1 MSCLLS
7 AGVTRSCGFQ
17 FGGLK
22 KVYLANFEEVSA
34 LGYSGTTCQT
44 ITGVTMT
51 STGATWYEFEYEPNT
66 AQKLEE
72 LVAGA
77 VSRFV
82 NQTLNM
88 RLANITQAKKCVLDE
103 LAVAS
108 GLAVIV
114 QDMQD
119 IYWFMGEPTKSA
131 GLRATVLSIDSGTAQ
146 ADDASATITLVGGN
160 LGYANQITAAA
171 VAAAIA

>member
-7 AGVTRSCGFQ
+7 AGITRTCGFQ

-22 KVYLANFEEVSA
+22 TVLLANFEEVS
-34 LGYSGTTCQT
+34 GVTKGTDNE
-44 ITGVTMT
+44 ITGITMT
-51 STGATWYEFEYEPNT
+51 SGATWYEFEYEPNT

-72 LVAGA
+72 LQAGA

-88 RLANITQAKKCVLDE
+88 KIANLTQAKKELVEE
-103 LAVAS
+103 LANATLS
-108 GLAVIV
+108 VILQT
-114 QDMQD
+114 QDD
-119 IYWFMGEPTKSA
+119 LYWMYAEPTLSA

-146 ADDASATITLVGGN
+146 ADDAAVTITLVGGN
-160 LGYANQITAAA
+160 LGYANSVEAS
-171 VAAAIA
+171 VAEAL

>member
-7 AGVTRSCGFQ
+7 AGIQRACGFQ

-22 KVYLANFEEVSA
+22 KVYVANFEEVS
-34 LGYSGTTCQT
+34 GVTYSGN
-44 ITGVTMT
+44 TGLIQAITMT
-51 STGATWYEFEYEPNT
+51 STGATFYEFEYEPNT

-88 RLANITQAKKCVLDE
+88 KLANITQAKKLTLDS
-103 LAVAS
+103 LANATLS
-108 GLAVIV
+108 VIV
-114 QDMQD
+114 QTQD
-119 IYWFMGEPTKSA
+119 DLLWMYGEPTKSA

-146 ADDASATITLVGGN
+146 QDDAAVTITLVGGN
-160 LGYANQITAAA
+160 LGYANQVKAS
-171 VAAAIA
+171 VIATII

>member
-7 AGVTRSCGFQ
+7 AGVTRDCGFQ

-22 KVYLANFEEVSA
+22 KVYLANFEEVQA
-34 LGYSGTTCQT
+34 VAHDVDGM
-44 ITGVTMT
+44 ITGITMV
-51 STGATWYEFEYEPNT
+51 SSGATWYSFEYEPNT

-72 LVAGA
+72 LQAGA

-88 RLANITQAKKCVLDE
+88 QLANVTQAKKAVLE
-103 LAVAS
+103 SLANAT
-108 GLAVIV
+108 LAVILQT
-114 QDMQD
+114 QDD
-119 IYWFMGEPTKSA
+119 LYWYFGEPTKSA

-146 ADDASATITLVGGN
+146 ADDAAVTVTLVGGN
-160 LGYANQITAAA
+160 LGYADTVEAA
-171 VAAAIA
+171 VVAASVA

>member
-7 AGVTRSCGFQ
+7 SGVTRSCGFQ

-22 KVYLANFEEVSA
+22 KVYIANFEEVS
-34 LGYSGTTCQT
+34 GVTYSGNTGL
-44 ITGVTMT
+44 ITAITMIPTGT
-51 STGATWYEFEYEPNT
+51 SWYSFEYEPNT

-72 LVAGA
+72 LQAGA

-88 RLANITQAKKCVLDE
+88 KLANVTQAKKLVIE
-103 LAVAS
+103 SLANATVS
-108 GLAVIV
+108 VILQT
-114 QDMQD
+114 QDD
-119 IYWFMGEPTKSA
+119 LYWMYGEPTKSA

-146 ADDASATITLVGGN
+146 ADDAAVTITLVGGN
-160 LGYANQITAAA
+160 LGYANQVTSSA
-171 VAAAIA
+171 VAAVV

>member
-7 AGVTRSCGFQ
+7 NGVTRDCGFQ

-34 LGYSGTTCQT
+34 VGYSGGTCPQ

-103 LAVAS
+103 LANAT
-108 GLAVIV
+108 LAVIV

-160 LGYANQITAAA
+160 LGYANQITAGA

>member
-7 AGVTRSCGFQ
+7 NGVTRSCGFQ

-34 LGYSGTTCQT
+34 VAHSVTGL

-51 STGATWYEFEYEPNT
+51 STGATWYEFQYEPNT

-72 LVAGA
+72 LQAGA

-82 NQTLNM
+82 NQTLNLK
-88 RLANITQAKKCVLDE
+88 LANVTQEKKEVLED
-103 LAVAS
+103 LANATM
-108 GLAVIV
+108 AAIIQT
-114 QDMQD
+114 QDD
-119 IYWFMGEPTKSA
+119 LYWYFAEPTKSA
-131 GLRATVLSIDSGTAQ
+131 GLRATVLSIDSGTAT
-146 ADDASATITLVGGN
+146 ADDAAVTITLVGGSI
-160 LGYANQITAAA
+160 GYADTVDTSV
-171 VAAAIA
+171 VAGLI

>member
-7 AGVTRSCGFQ
+7 SGVTRSCGYQ

-34 LGYSGTTCQT
+34 VTKQADGE
-44 ITGVTMT
+44 ITGITMT
-51 STGATWYEFEYEPNT
+51 STGATWYAFEYEPNT

-72 LVAGA
+72 LQAGA

-88 RLANITQAKKCVLDE
+88 KLANVTQAKRNVLNE
-103 LAVAS
+103 LANATLS
-108 GLAVIV
+108 VILQT
-114 QDMQD
+114 QDD
-119 IYWFMGEPTKSA
+119 LYWFFGEPTLSA

-146 ADDASATITLVGGN
+146 ADDAAVTITLVGGN
-160 LGYANQITAAA
+160 LGYANSVDAAA

>member
-22 KVYLANFEEVSA
+22 KAYLANFEEVSSVA
-34 LGYSGTTCQT
+34 KDVNGE

-51 STGATWYEFEYEPNT
+51 STGATWYQFEYEPNT

-72 LVAGA
+72 LQAGA

-88 RLANITQAKKCVLDE
+88 QLANVTQAKKEVIED
-103 LAVAS
+103 LANATVS
-108 GLAVIV
+108 VILQT
-114 QDMQD
+114 QDD
-119 IYWFMGEPTKSA
+119 LYWFFAEPTLSA

-146 ADDASATITLVGGN
+146 ADDAAVTITLVGGN
-160 LGYANQITAAA
+160 LGYANTIDAAA

>member
-22 KVYLANFEEVSA
+22 KVYLANFEEIESVA
-34 LGYSGTTCQT
+34 YSGTSGL

-72 LVAGA
+72 LQAGA

-88 RLANITQAKKCVLDE
+88 KLANITQEKKNVLDE
-103 LAVAS
+103 IANATLSA
-108 GLAVIV
+108 IV
-114 QDMQD
+114 QTSDG
-119 IYWFMGEPTKSA
+119 IYWFYAEPTKSA
-131 GLRATVLSIDSGTAQ
+131 GLRATVASIDSGTAQ
-146 ADDASATITLVGGN
+146 ADDASVTLTLVGGN
-160 LGYANQITAAA
+160 LGYANSITAGA

>member
-7 AGVTRSCGFQ
+7 NGITRACGFQ

-34 LGYSGTTCQT
+34 VKYSGTSYV

-88 RLANITQAKKCVLDE
+88 KLANVTQAKKLVLDE
-103 LAVAS
+103 LANATLS
-108 GLAVIV
+108 AIV
-114 QDMQD
+114 QTQDD
-119 IYWFMGEPTKSA
+119 IYWFYGEPTKSA

-146 ADDASATITLVGGN
+146 ADDASVTITLVGGN
-160 LGYANQITAAA
+160 LGYSNQISATA

>member
-22 KVYLANFEEVSA
+22 KVYLANFDEVSA
-34 LGYSGTTCQT
+34 VAYSGTSGV
-44 ITGVTMT
+44 ITGVTMS
-51 STGATWYEFEYEPNT
+51 STGATWYEFDYEPNT

-72 LVAGA
+72 LQAGA

-88 RLANITQAKKCVLDE
+88 KLANITQAKKMVLDT
-103 LAVAS
+103 LANATVSA
-108 GLAVIV
+108 IMQT
-114 QDMQD
+114 QDD
-119 IYWFMGEPTKSA
+119 AFWFYGEPTKSA

-146 ADDASATITLVGGN
+146 ADDAAATLTLVGGS
-160 LGYANQITAAA
+160 LGYANQITASA
-171 VAAAIA
+171 VQAAIS

>member
-22 KVYLANFEEVSA
+22 KVYLANYEEVSA
-34 LGYSGTTCQT
+34 VTHQADGE
-44 ITGVTMT
+44 ITGITMT
-51 STGATWYEFEYEPNT
+51 STGATWYAFEYEPNT

-72 LVAGA
+72 LQAGA

-88 RLANITQAKKCVLDE
+88 KLANVTQAKKEVLEDLANAT
-103 LAVAS
+103 LAVV
-108 GLAVIV
+108 LQT
-114 QDMQD
+114 QDD
-119 IYWFMGEPTKSA
+119 LYWYFGEPTKSA

-146 ADDASATITLVGGN
+146 ADDASVTITLVGGN
-160 LGYANQITAAA
+160 LGYADTVDAA
-171 VAAAIA
+171 VVAAVIV

>member
-22 KVYLANFEEVSA
+22 KVYIANFEEVS
-34 LGYSGTTCQT
+34 GVTYSGGTNL
-44 ITGVTMT
+44 ITAIAMT
-51 STGATWYEFEYEPNT
+51 STGGTWYDFEYEPNT

-72 LVAGA
+72 LQAGA

-88 RLANITQAKKCVLDE
+88 KLANITQAKKEVIEDLANATVSVL
-103 LAVAS
+103 LQT
-108 GLAVIV
+108 
-114 QDMQD
+114 QDDLWWM
-119 IYWFMGEPTKSA
+119 YAEPTKSA

-146 ADDASATITLVGGN
+146 SDDASVTITLVGGN
-160 LGYANQITAAA
+160 LGYSNQVTASA

>member
-22 KVYLANFEEVSA
+22 KVYLANFEEVDSVTKDTD
-34 LGYSGTTCQT
+34 GQ

-51 STGATWYEFEYEPNT
+51 STGATWYSFEYEPNT

-72 LVAGA
+72 LQAGA

-88 RLANITQAKKCVLDE
+88 QLANVTQAKKEVIED
-103 LAVAS
+103 LANATVS
-108 GLAVIV
+108 VILQT
-114 QDMQD
+114 QDD
-119 IYWFMGEPTKSA
+119 LYWFFAEPTLSA

-146 ADDASATITLVGGN
+146 ADDAAVTITLVGGN
-160 LGYANQITAAA
+160 LGYANTIDSAA

>member
-22 KVYLANFEEVSA
+22 KVYLANFEEVASVA
-34 LGYSGTTCQT
+34 HQT
-44 ITGVTMT
+44 DGEITGITMT

-72 LVAGA
+72 LQAGA

-88 RLANITQAKKCVLDE
+88 RLANVTQAKKEVLED
-103 LAVAS
+103 LANATVS
-108 GLAVIV
+108 VILQT
-114 QDMQD
+114 QDD
-119 IYWFMGEPTKSA
+119 LYWMFGEPTKSA

-146 ADDASATITLVGGN
+146 SDDAAVTITLVGGN
-160 LGYANQITAAA
+160 LGYADTVDATV
-171 VAAAIA
+171 VAAF

>member
-22 KVYLANFEEVSA
+22 KVYLANFDEVSA
-34 LGYSGTTCQT
+34 VAYSGASGV
-44 ITGVTMT
+44 ITGVTMS
-51 STGATWYEFEYEPNT
+51 STGATWYEFDYEPNT

-72 LVAGA
+72 LQAGA

-88 RLANITQAKKCVLDE
+88 KLANITQAKKMVLDT
-103 LAVAS
+103 LANATVSA
-108 GLAVIV
+108 IIQT
-114 QDMQD
+114 QDDMF
-119 IYWFMGEPTKSA
+119 WFYGEPTKSA

-146 ADDASATITLVGGN
+146 ADDAAATITLVGGN
-160 LGYANQITAAA
+160 LGYANQITADA
-171 VAAAIA
+171 VQAAIS

>member
-7 AGVTRSCGFQ
+7 NGVTRSCGFQ

-34 LGYSGTTCQT
+34 VTYSGTTCQT
-44 ITGVTMT
+44 ITGVTMS

-103 LAVAS
+103 LANATLS
-108 GLAVIV
+108 LII
-114 QDMQD
+114 QDQQN
-119 IYWFMGEPTKSA
+119 IFWFMGEPTKSA

-146 ADDASATITLVGGN
+146 SDDASATITLVGGN
-160 LGYANQITAAA
+160 LGYANQITASA

>member
-22 KVYLANFEEVSA
+22 KVYLANFEEVASVA
-34 LGYSGTTCQT
+34 QQADGE
-44 ITGVTMT
+44 ITGITMT
-51 STGATWYEFEYEPNT
+51 STGATWYAFEYEPNT

-72 LVAGA
+72 LQAGA

-88 RLANITQAKKCVLDE
+88 KLANVTQAKKEVIED
-103 LAVAS
+103 LANAT
-108 GLAVIV
+108 LAVILQT
-114 QDMQD
+114 QDD
-119 IYWFMGEPTKSA
+119 LYWFYGEPTKSA

-146 ADDASATITLVGGN
+146 ADDASVTITLVGGN
-160 LGYANQITAAA
+160 LGYANSVDAAA
-171 VAAAIA
+171 VATAIA

>member
-7 AGVTRSCGFQ
+7 GGVQRACGFQ
-17 FGGLK
+17 FGVLK
-22 KVYLANFEEVSA
+22 KVYLANFEEVS
-34 LGYSGTTCQT
+34 GVTYSGNTGL
-44 ITGVTMT
+44 ITAVTMT
-51 STGATWYEFEYEPNT
+51 STGATWYEYEYEPNT

-88 RLANITQAKKCVLDE
+88 KLANVTQAKKITLDT
-103 LAVAS
+103 LANATLS
-108 GLAVIV
+108 VILQT
-114 QDMQD
+114 QDD
-119 IYWFMGEPTKSA
+119 VYWMYGEPTKSA

-146 ADDASATITLVGGN
+146 ADDAAVTVTLVGGS
-160 LGYANQITAAA
+160 LGYANQISASA
-171 VAAAIA
+171 VASAIA

>member
-34 LGYSGTTCQT
+34 VTHQT
-44 ITGVTMT
+44 DGEITGITMS
-51 STGATWYEFEYEPNT
+51 STGATWYLFEYEPNT

-72 LVAGA
+72 LQAGA

-88 RLANITQAKKCVLDE
+88 RLANVTQAKKEVLED
-103 LAVAS
+103 LANATLS
-108 GLAVIV
+108 VILQT
-114 QDMQD
+114 QDD
-119 IYWFMGEPTKSA
+119 LYWMFGEPTKSA

-146 ADDASATITLVGGN
+146 SDDAAVTITLVGGN
-160 LGYANQITAAA
+160 LGYADTVDATVVTAF
-171 VAAAIA
+171 

>member
-51 STGATWYEFEYEPNT
+51 STGATWYEFEYET

-82 NQTLNM
+82 NQTLNL

-103 LAVAS
+103 LANATLS
-108 GLAVIV
+108 VIV
-114 QDMQD
+114 QDMQN
-119 IYWFMGEPTKSA
+119 IFWFMGEPTKSA

-146 ADDASATITLVGGN
+146 SDDASATITLVGGN

>member
-34 LGYSGTTCQT
+34 VAHSATGL
-44 ITGVTMT
+44 ITGITMT
-51 STGATWYEFEYEPNT
+51 STGATWYAFEYEPNT

-72 LVAGA
+72 LQAGA

-88 RLANITQAKKCVLDE
+88 KLANVTQAKKEVLEDLANAT
-103 LAVAS
+103 LAVV
-108 GLAVIV
+108 LQT
-114 QDMQD
+114 QDD
-119 IYWFMGEPTKSA
+119 LYWYYGEPTKSA

-146 ADDASATITLVGGN
+146 ADDAAVTITLVGGN
-160 LGYANQITAAA
+160 LGYADTVSPTV
-171 VAAAIA
+171 VAATIV

>member
-34 LGYSGTTCQT
+34 VAHNASGV
-44 ITGVTMT
+44 ITGITMT
-51 STGATWYEFEYEPNT
+51 STGATWYAFEYEPNT

-72 LVAGA
+72 LQAGA

-88 RLANITQAKKCVLDE
+88 RLANVTQAKKEVIED
-103 LAVAS
+103 LANATV
-108 GLAVIV
+108 AVILQT
-114 QDMQD
+114 QDD
-119 IYWFMGEPTKSA
+119 VYWYFGEPTKSA

-146 ADDASATITLVGGN
+146 ADDASVTITLVGGN
-160 LGYANQITAAA
+160 LGYADSVTANA

>member
-7 AGVTRSCGFQ
+7 NGVTRSCGFQ

-34 LGYSGTTCQT
+34 VAHDTTGL
-44 ITGVTMT
+44 ITGITMT
-51 STGATWYEFEYEPNT
+51 STGATWYAFEYEPNT

-72 LVAGA
+72 LQAGA

-88 RLANITQAKKCVLDE
+88 KLANVTQAKKETLEDLANAT
-103 LAVAS
+103 LAVV
-108 GLAVIV
+108 LQT
-114 QDMQD
+114 QDD
-119 IYWFMGEPTKSA
+119 LYWYFGEPTKSA

-146 ADDASATITLVGGN
+146 ADDAAVTITLVGGN
-160 LGYANQITAAA
+160 LGYADTVKASVVAA
-171 VAAAIA
+171 VIV

>member
-22 KVYLANFEEVSA
+22 KVFIANFEEVASLA
-34 LGYSGTTCQT
+34 YQTDGTV
-44 ITGVTMT
+44 TGITMT
-51 STGATWYEFEYEPNT
+51 TGATVWYSFEYEPNT

-88 RLANITQAKKCVLDE
+88 KLANMTQAKRTTLNALANATVAVVLQT
-103 LAVAS
+103 
-108 GLAVIV
+108 
-114 QDMQD
+114 QDD
-119 IYWFMGEPTKSA
+119 LYWYFGEPTKSA

-146 ADDASATITLVGGN
+146 ADDAAVTITLVGGS
-160 LGYANQITAAA
+160 LGYAPVVSATA
-171 VAAAIA
+171 VAAID

>member
-1 MSCLLS
+1 MSCLLN

-22 KVYLANFEEVSA
+22 KVYLANFDEVSG
-34 LGYSGTTCQT
+34 LTYSGVTGL
-44 ITGVTMT
+44 ITAVTMT

-66 AQKLEE
+66 SQKLEE
-72 LVAGA
+72 LQAGA

-88 RLANITQAKKCVLDE
+88 KLANVTQAKKMTLDI
-103 LAVAS
+103 LANATLS
-108 GLAVIV
+108 AIV
-114 QDMQD
+114 QTQD
-119 IYWFMGEPTKSA
+119 DLYWFYAEPTKSA

-146 ADDASATITLVGGN
+146 SDDAAVTITLVGGN
-160 LGYANQITAAA
+160 LGYANQITAGA
-171 VAAAIA
+171 VATAIA

>member
-34 LGYSGTTCQT
+34 VAHDATGQ

-51 STGATWYEFEYEPNT
+51 STGATWYEYQYEPQT

-72 LVAGA
+72 LQAGA

-82 NQTLNM
+82 NQTLNLK
-88 RLANITQAKKCVLDE
+88 LANVTQAKKEVLED
-103 LAVAS
+103 LANATM
-108 GLAVIV
+108 AAIIQT
-114 QDMQD
+114 QDD
-119 IYWFMGEPTKSA
+119 LYWYFAEPTKSA

-146 ADDASATITLVGGN
+146 ADDAAVTITLVGGSI
-160 LGYANQITAAA
+160 GYADTVDASV
-171 VAAAIA
+171 VAGLV

>member
-1 MSCLLS
+1 MSCLLN
-7 AGVTRSCGFQ
+7 AGVTRACGFQ

-22 KVYLANFEEVSA
+22 KVYLANFEEVS
-34 LGYSGTTCQT
+34 GVTYSGVTGL
-44 ITGVTMT
+44 ITAVTMVN
-51 STGATWYEFEYEPNT
+51 TGATWYQFEYEPNT

-72 LVAGA
+72 LQAGA

-88 RLANITQAKKCVLDE
+88 KLANVTQAKKLTLDT
-103 LAVAS
+103 LANATLS
-108 GLAVIV
+108 AIV
-114 QDMQD
+114 QTQD
-119 IYWFMGEPTKSA
+119 DTYWFYGEPTKSA

-146 ADDASATITLVGGN
+146 ADDSAVTITLVGGN

-171 VAAAIA
+171 VAAAI

>member
-22 KVYLANFEEVSA
+22 KVFIANFEEVDE
-34 LGYSGTTCQT
+34 LQYTTDGS

-51 STGATWYEFEYEPNT
+51 SGSTWYSFEYEPNT

-88 RLANITQAKKCVLDE
+88 KLANITQAKKSVLDS
-103 LAVAS
+103 LANGIFSVM
-108 GLAVIV
+108 LQT
-114 QDMQD
+114 QDD
-119 IYWFMGEPTKSA
+119 VYWFYGEPTKSA
-131 GLRATVLSIDSGTAQ
+131 GLRATVGSIDSGTAQ
-146 ADDASATITLVGGN
+146 ADDAAVTITLVGGN
-160 LGYANQITAAA
+160 LGYANQISAAA
-171 VAAAIA
+171 VALAIA

>member
-7 AGVTRSCGFQ
+7 GGITRACGFQ

-22 KVYLANFEEVSA
+22 KVYLANFEEVSG
-34 LGYSGTTCQT
+34 LTYSGNTGL
-44 ITGVTMT
+44 ITAVSMT

-72 LVAGA
+72 LVAGD

-88 RLANITQAKKCVLDE
+88 KLANVTQAKKLTIDS
-103 LAVAS
+103 LANATLSVM
-108 GLAVIV
+108 LQT
-114 QDMQD
+114 QDNL
-119 IYWFMGEPTKSA
+119 YWFFGEPTKSA

-146 ADDASATITLVGGN
+146 ADAAGVVTITLLGGN
-160 LGYANQITAAA
+160 LGYANQVTSGA
-171 VAAAIA
+171 VATAIA

>member
-7 AGVTRSCGFQ
+7 AGVTRDCGFQ

-22 KVYLANFEEVSA
+22 KVYLANYEEVSA
-34 LGYSGTTCQT
+34 VAQDSDGQ
-44 ITGVTMT
+44 ITGITMS
-51 STGATWYEFEYEPNT
+51 STGATWYSFDYEPDT

-72 LVAGA
+72 LQVGA

-88 RLANITQAKKCVLDE
+88 QLANITQVKKNVLE
-103 LAVAS
+103 SLANATLS
-108 GLAVIV
+108 VILQT
-114 QDMQD
+114 QDD
-119 IYWFMGEPTKSA
+119 LYWFFGEPTKSA

-146 ADDASATITLVGGN
+146 ADDATTTITLVGGN
-160 LGYANQITAAA
+160 LGYANTVEAA
-171 VAAAIA
+171 VVAAL